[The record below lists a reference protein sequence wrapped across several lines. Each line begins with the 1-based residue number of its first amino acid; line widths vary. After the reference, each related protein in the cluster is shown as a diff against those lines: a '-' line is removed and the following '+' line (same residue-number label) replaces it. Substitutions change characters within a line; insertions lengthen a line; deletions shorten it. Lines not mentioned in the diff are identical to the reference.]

1 MPTRR
6 PAGEYGGILLPLFMG
21 TRHFF
26 PFRGNTIDRNAVR
39 YWRPG
44 ELAWPSKR
52 PRKQKILRE
61 RDALLLRFPGMCT
74 RLLETM
80 QLTGRD
86 NQEHPFSLEKKRG
99 KRETSAEMRI
109 IEKVHS
115 CTHNR
120 ASLDRSRH
128 CDRKSPRD
136 RVWVCLSPRHGEE
149 GRHSSTHPLKKVPG
163 PCRIKPASPSGLR
176 LDVT

>member
-86 NQEHPFSLEKKRG
+86 NQEHPFSLEKKEGNG
-99 KRETSAEMRI
+99 KRARRCVLLGKCTVAHT
-109 IEKVHS
+109 IE
-115 CTHNR
+115 
-120 ASLDRSRH
+120 
-128 CDRKSPRD
+128 
-136 RVWVCLSPRHGEE
+136 RVWTAPDIVIANPLATESGSAYPHGT
-149 GRHSSTHPLKKVPG
+149 GKKAAIQVPT
-163 PCRIKPASPSGLR
+163 L
-176 LDVT
+176 